1 MSVGIVVSSLL
12 RKFTNGQELVEVRG
26 QSAIECLHNL
36 EVRLPS
42 TRQWLYDKQGD
53 LLPQVQFYVNGEGAY
68 ADELTKALED
78 GNELLVLLAIG
89 GGRGDIH

>member
-53 LLPQVQFYVNGEGAY
+53 LLPQVSS
-68 ADELTKALED
+68 
-78 GNELLVLLAIG
+78 LAQLMQLCAKKSINYG
-89 GGRGDIH
+89 T